1 MSVAEPATYSVCGL
15 RLRSEL
21 ELNLPQS
28 ADGVWDVDI
37 RWGADIDDSGAPPTG
52 QAIASFVHDDV
63 AWYTATVTESGYL
76 LRFKNCGEFFIS
88 ADLRDLEVRRD
99 RSGEVE
105 LLPILLTG
113 TVSAFLLALRG
124 ETVLHASAVSVD
136 GAALAFVG
144 QSGRGKSTVAALL
157 CIAGAELVTDDVLT
171 VDPGPPVMCTGG
183 ASELRLRQAAA
194 GIAQGRPGTATRTTA
209 DDRVALAI
217 ETAPQRPLP
226 VAAIVIPS
234 PSRTATSVEFK
245 QLEPSTALFA
255 LLSFP
260 RVHGW
265 QRSDVLTRDFS
276 ALADIVNRVP
286 IYDVT
291 IPWGPPFDPEVG
303 KALLTFAAEFRAH

>member
-1 MSVAEPATYSVCGL
+1 MTVSEPSTYSVCGL

-21 ELNLPQS
+21 ELNLPPS

-37 RWGADIDDSGAPPTG
+37 RWGANIDDSGAPPPG
-52 QAIASFVHDDV
+52 QSIASFIHDDV

-88 ADLRDLEVRRD
+88 ADLRDLEVRKD
-99 RSGEVE
+99 PSGEVE

-124 ETVLHASAVSVD
+124 ETVLHASAVSID
-136 GAALAFVG
+136 GAVLAFVG
-144 QSGRGKSTVAALL
+144 QSGRGKSTIAALL

-194 GIAQGRPGTATRTTA
+194 SIGQGRDSTSTRVTA
-209 DDRVALAI
+209 DERLALAVK
-217 ETAPQRPLP
+217 TAPQGPLP
-226 VAAIVIPS
+226 VSAIVIPS
-234 PSRTATSVEFK
+234 PSRTASRVEFK
-245 QLEPSTALFA
+245 RLDPSTALFA

-276 ALADIVNRVP
+276 ALADVVNRVP
-286 IYDVT
+286 IYDAT
-291 IPWGPPFDPEVG
+291 IPWGPPFDPDVAD
-303 KALLTFAAEFRAH
+303 ALLTLASESPEH